1 MLYTSDI
8 EVCILVTLKGVDELR
23 AHRAHHILLTQ
34 RIIFRSY
41 NACYLALGARIW

>member
-23 AHRAHHILLTQ
+23 AHRAHHILHTQ
-34 RIIFRSY
+34 RIIFRYYSV
-41 NACYLALGARIW
+41 CYYALSAHL

>member
-34 RIIFRSY
+34 RIIFRYYSV
-41 NACYLALGARIW
+41 CYYALSAHL